1 MSFPLPPL
9 VTLMR
14 GSLSSPALRVMTLI
28 MGLCFLFAFISGV
41 SEASP
46 RFKAGDPAYL
56 ERDEVQRFIDAQ
68 VEEGF
73 DEGELRALFA
83 GADGLQRVLD
93 LISAPA
99 EARPWKDYRPI
110 FLTRERIQAGVRFW
124 EAHESTLLRAQER
137 FRVNPDI
144 IVAIIGVETFYGR
157 HAGGFPVFDAL
168 VTLGFDYPPRA
179 DFFRSELAHYLRLVR
194 EEGLDLRATRGSYA
208 GAMGRGQFISS
219 SYREYAVD
227 FDGDGRRD
235 LLDSWPDAIGSVA
248 NYFQR
253 HGWSMGAPVVVRAQ
267 VESDDYK
274 ALVSRP
280 YRARYTLDELAEKGV
295 RPVSS
300 VDPDAR
306 FSVIE
311 LEAED
316 GIQVWLGY
324 ENFYVIT
331 RYNRSPLYAMAV
343 YELSREIRE
352 AREAEL
358 RGGDDT

>member
-1 MSFPLPPL
+1 MNLPMTPL
-9 VTLMR
+9 VTPMR
-14 GSLSSPALRVMTLI
+14 GSSTSPFPRVTTAL
-28 MGLCFLFAFISGV
+28 MGLCLLFALMPGV
-41 SEASP
+41 GDASP
-46 RFKAGDPAYL
+46 RFKAGDPPYL
-56 ERDEVQRFIDAQ
+56 EREEVQRFIQEQ
-68 VEEGF
+68 VDEGF
-73 DEGELRALFA
+73 DEDELRALFA
-83 GADGLQRVLD
+83 NTDGLQRVLD

-110 FLTRERIQAGVRFW
+110 FLTRQRIEAGVRFW
-124 EAHESTLLRAQER
+124 EEHEATLLRAQER

-194 EEGLDLRATRGSYA
+194 EEGLDLLGTKGSYA

-227 FDGDGRRD
+227 FNGDGRRD
-235 LLDSWPDAIGSVA
+235 LLNSWPDAIGSVA
-248 NYFQR
+248 NYFRR
-253 HGWSMGAPVVVRAQ
+253 HGWSMGEPVVVRAQ
-267 VESDDYK
+267 VEGDDYK

-280 YRARYTLDELAEKGV
+280 YRARHSLEDLAEKGIK
-295 RPVSS
+295 PVSS

-311 LEAED
+311 LEAEE
-316 GIQVWLGY
+316 GTQVWLGY

-343 YELSREIRE
+343 YELAREIRE

-358 RGGDDT
+358 RRGDGS